1 MATFLTTG
9 ALVEEIFDLVTAA
22 STYPLMVTS
31 PTLLRVTGA
40 VGGMTLV
47 LPDATSMAK
56 GMRFVVMNES
66 SVSLVLQDFTNST
79 SATVYAG
86 NTLTAYLDGAS
97 SQAGIWAY
105 TSGGGGGGGA
115 STLTLTAGEIISA
128 YRPVCIGADGLAYNV
143 AISDATKAYATCG
156 LSLSGAILGGT
167 FDAQTSGLVAN
178 LPSISDYGAP
188 IFVLGDGTLTEIK
201 PSIENGYNSGDF
213 VIFMGVTKKNDT
225 TSSADLILNIK
236 VTGVL

>member
-22 STYPLMVTS
+22 STYHLMVTS
-31 PTLLRVTGA
+31 PTLLRVTGT

-86 NTLTAYLDGAS
+86 NTLTAYLDDAS

-105 TSGGGGGGGA
+105 TSGGGGA
-115 STLTLTAGEIISA
+115 STLTLTAGESISA
-128 YRPVCIGADGLAYNV
+128 YRPVCIGTDGFAYNV
-143 AISDATKAYATCG
+143 DISDATKAYATCG
-156 LSLSGAILGGT
+156 LSLSDAISGCT

-188 IFVLGDGTLTEIK
+188 IFVLWDGTLTEIK
-201 PSIENGYNSGDF
+201 PSIENGYDSGDF

-225 TSSADLILNIK
+225 ASIADLILNIK